1 MAPTNAPGLL
11 SLLETGQL
19 SDIVI
24 KFGEDR
30 ELKAHKVILA
40 AKSGWFHR
48 AFNSSFQVYAAKPI
62 GSYYVSLTV
71 LQEASAT
78 SIQLSGD
85 DPDALEFVLQFLY
98 HENLELRP
106 HDSTE
111 KEATLFL
118 LTLYEISN
126 KYDIPSLAN
135 PVASGLIPIFRC
147 GLLLDYKAEIVRAL
161 YDSVSHDGHG
171 LKETLVWSLTLNLRR
186 VEDELKEYAK
196 ENKEFAADVLFSTWS
211 RTDKIISIRY
221 QAE

>member
-40 AKSGWFHR
+40 AKSGWFHLL
-48 AFNSSFQVYAAKPI
+48 STAA
-62 GSYYVSLTV
+62 S
-71 LQEASAT
+71 
-78 SIQLSGD
+78 SGD
-85 DPDALEFVLQFLY
+85 DPDALEFALQFLY

-135 PVASGLIPIFRC
+135 PVASGLIPIFRR

-186 VEDELKEYAK
+186 IEDELKEYAK

-211 RTDKIISIRY
+211 WTDKIISIRY